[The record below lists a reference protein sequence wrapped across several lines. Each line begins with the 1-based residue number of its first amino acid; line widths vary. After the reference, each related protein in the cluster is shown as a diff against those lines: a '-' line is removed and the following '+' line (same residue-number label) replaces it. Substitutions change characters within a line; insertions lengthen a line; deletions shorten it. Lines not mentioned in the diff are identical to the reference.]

1 MENKFIFLTKHSL
14 KKNIKSKWFKIVN
27 VIVMLV
33 IVALVNIDGIVTFFG
48 GDFSGDVKINVIDN
62 TGYYNVIEKNLKNV
76 GKYLNDSKVIIKKV
90 NDLNKEKKK
99 LKGKKDIL
107 LVIKEDKDNFFN
119 AEFITDSYVDTLK
132 YQAIKASL
140 NSAKEIIAINNSNID
155 KDELAKISKE
165 VTIKRTF
172 VDKEK
177 SKDEESSRSLLSV
190 LSLIIVLPCF
200 MLIMFLVQMIGAEI
214 NEEKSTRGM
223 EIIIGNVS
231 AKVHFFS
238 KVLASNLFVL
248 FQGFLLLMYSGI
260 GLIVRKLTSKSSGSF
275 SALKDAAS
283 TLDLTGAV
291 DLIKNSGI
299 IKDDSAGK
307 VSSTSYGNY
316 YDSTFTIPKG
326 TLYAKHLYLN
336 KKKDGVSSSWY
347 FWNGGAGKY
356 SYGIVNDENG
366 MKVGVKTGETVP
378 ENATRPEG
386 AEDAASNYYTA
397 DGRIEIA
404 TGSSD
409 DTRTNNIYDLA
420 GNMWE
425 WITET
430 KTRKNNGNNTNYLF
444 AVLRGGGFN
453 YGGSDFPVVY
463 RHGYTTVSFANVY
476 IGFRAVLYIE

>member
-14 KKNIKSKWFKIVN
+14 KKTMKSKWFKIVN

-33 IVALVNIDGIVTFFG
+33 IVALVNIDSIVTFFG

-62 TGYYNVIEKNLKNV
+62 TGYYNEIEENLKNV
-76 GKYLNDSKVIIKKV
+76 DKYLINSKVIIKKV
-90 NDLNKEKKK
+90 NNLNKEKKK

-140 NSAKEIIAINNSNID
+140 NTAKEIIAINNSNID
-155 KDELAKISKE
+155 KNELAKISKE

-231 AKVHFFS
+231 AKAHFFS

-275 SALKDAAS
+275 SVLKDAAS
-283 TLDLTGAV
+283 NLDLNEAI

-299 IKDDSAGK
+299 INKLGYIIPLIIILIILSFLAYSLLAGILASMTTNMENYQQLQTPLMIISVIGYYLIILSSAFPG
-307 VSSTSYGNY
+307 
-316 YDSTFTIPKG
+316 STFIKVMATIPLMSVSLAPSLLLSG
-326 TLYAKHLYLN
+326 EIGVGVIIIGIMLLVLLNYLL
-336 KKKDGVSSSWY
+336 V
-347 FWNGGAGKY
+347 KY
-356 SYGIVNDENG
+356 GLKVY
-366 MKVGVKTGETVP
+366 KVGILNYSETGLWKKMFKAIKE
-378 ENATRPEG
+378 
-386 AEDAASNYYTA
+386 
-397 DGRIEIA
+397 
-404 TGSSD
+404 
-409 DTRTNNIYDLA
+409 
-420 GNMWE
+420 
-425 WITET
+425 
-430 KTRKNNGNNTNYLF
+430 K
-444 AVLRGGGFN
+444 
-453 YGGSDFPVVY
+453 
-463 RHGYTTVSFANVY
+463 
-476 IGFRAVLYIE
+476 

>member
-14 KKNIKSKWFKIVN
+14 KKTMKSKWFKIIN

-33 IVALVNIDGIVTFFG
+33 IVALVNIDSIVTFFG

-62 TGYYNVIEKNLKNV
+62 TGYYNEIEENLKNV
-76 GKYLNDSKVIIKKV
+76 DKYLINSKVIIKKV

-140 NSAKEIIAINNSNID
+140 NTAKEIIAINNSNID
-155 KDELAKISKE
+155 KNELAKISKE

-231 AKVHFFS
+231 AKAHFFS

-275 SALKDAAS
+275 SALKSAAS
-283 TLDLTGAV
+283 NLDLNEAI

-299 IKDDSAGK
+299 INKLGYIIPLIIILIILSFLAYSLLAGILASMTTNMENYQQLQTPLMIISVIGYYLIILSSAFPGSLFIK
-307 VSSTSYGNY
+307 VMA
-316 YDSTFTIPKG
+316 TIPLMSVSLAPSLLLSG
-326 TLYAKHLYLN
+326 EIGVGVVIIGIILLIFLNYLL
-336 KKKDGVSSSWY
+336 V
-347 FWNGGAGKY
+347 KY
-356 SYGIVNDENG
+356 GLKVY
-366 MKVGVKTGETVP
+366 KVGILNYSETGLWKKMFKAIKE
-378 ENATRPEG
+378 
-386 AEDAASNYYTA
+386 
-397 DGRIEIA
+397 
-404 TGSSD
+404 
-409 DTRTNNIYDLA
+409 
-420 GNMWE
+420 
-425 WITET
+425 
-430 KTRKNNGNNTNYLF
+430 K
-444 AVLRGGGFN
+444 
-453 YGGSDFPVVY
+453 
-463 RHGYTTVSFANVY
+463 
-476 IGFRAVLYIE
+476 

>member
-27 VIVMLV
+27 VIVMIV

-48 GDFSGDVKINVIDN
+48 GDFSGDVKINIIDN

-107 LVIKEDKDNFFN
+107 LVIKEDKGNFFN

-231 AKVHFFS
+231 AKAHFFS

-248 FQGFLLLMYSGI
+248 FQGFLLLMYSSI

-299 IKDDSAGK
+299 INKLGYIIPLIIILIILSFLAYSLLAGILASMTTNMENYQQLQTPLMIIS
-307 VSSTSYGNY
+307 VIGYYLIILSTAFPG
-316 YDSTFTIPKG
+316 STFIKVMAMIPLISVSLAPSLLLSG
-326 TLYAKHLYLN
+326 EIGVGVVIIGIILLILLNYLL
-336 KKKDGVSSSWY
+336 V
-347 FWNGGAGKY
+347 KY
-356 SYGIVNDENG
+356 GLKVY
-366 MKVGVKTGETVP
+366 KVGILNYSESGLWKKIFKAVKE
-378 ENATRPEG
+378 
-386 AEDAASNYYTA
+386 
-397 DGRIEIA
+397 
-404 TGSSD
+404 
-409 DTRTNNIYDLA
+409 
-420 GNMWE
+420 
-425 WITET
+425 
-430 KTRKNNGNNTNYLF
+430 K
-444 AVLRGGGFN
+444 
-453 YGGSDFPVVY
+453 
-463 RHGYTTVSFANVY
+463 
-476 IGFRAVLYIE
+476 

>member
-14 KKNIKSKWFKIVN
+14 KKTMKSKWFKIVN

-33 IVALVNIDGIVTFFG
+33 IVALVNIDGIITFFG
-48 GDFSGDVKINVIDN
+48 GDFNYDVKINVIDN

-99 LKGKKDIL
+99 LNGKKDIL

-214 NEEKSTRGM
+214 NEEKSTSGM
-223 EIIIGNVS
+223 EIIGNVS

-275 SALKDAAS
+275 SALKGAAS
-283 TLDLTGAV
+283 NLDLTGAV

-299 IKDDSAGK
+299 INKLGYIIPLIIILIILSFLAYSLLAGILASMTTNMENYQQLQTPLMIISVIGYYLIILSAAFPG
-307 VSSTSYGNY
+307 
-316 YDSTFTIPKG
+316 STFIKVMASIPLMSVSLAPSLLLSG
-326 TLYAKHLYLN
+326 EIGVGVVIIGIILLILLNYLL
-336 KKKDGVSSSWY
+336 V
-347 FWNGGAGKY
+347 KY
-356 SYGIVNDENG
+356 GLKVY
-366 MKVGVKTGETVP
+366 KVGILNYSETGLWKKIFKAVKE
-378 ENATRPEG
+378 
-386 AEDAASNYYTA
+386 
-397 DGRIEIA
+397 
-404 TGSSD
+404 
-409 DTRTNNIYDLA
+409 
-420 GNMWE
+420 
-425 WITET
+425 
-430 KTRKNNGNNTNYLF
+430 K
-444 AVLRGGGFN
+444 
-453 YGGSDFPVVY
+453 
-463 RHGYTTVSFANVY
+463 
-476 IGFRAVLYIE
+476 

>member
-14 KKNIKSKWFKIVN
+14 KKTMKSKWFKIIN

-33 IVALVNIDGIVTFFG
+33 IVALVNIDSIVTFFG

-62 TGYYNVIEKNLKNV
+62 TGYYNEIEENLKNV
-76 GKYLNDSKVIIKKV
+76 DKYLINSKVIIKKV

-140 NSAKEIIAINNSNID
+140 NTAKEIIAINNSNID
-155 KDELAKISKE
+155 KNELAKISKE

-231 AKVHFFS
+231 AKAHFFS

-275 SALKDAAS
+275 SALKSAAS
-283 TLDLTGAV
+283 NLDLNEAI

-299 IKDDSAGK
+299 INKLGYIIPLIIILIILSFLAYSLLAGILASMTTNMENYQQLQTPLMIISVIGYYLIILSSAFPG
-307 VSSTSYGNY
+307 
-316 YDSTFTIPKG
+316 STFIKVMATIPLMSVSLAPSLLLSG
-326 TLYAKHLYLN
+326 EI
-336 KKKDGVSSSWY
+336 GV
-347 FWNGGAGKY
+347 
-356 SYGIVNDENG
+356 GIVIIGIILLILLNYLLVKYG
-366 MKVGVKTGETVP
+366 LKVYKVGILNYSETGLWKKMFKAIKE
-378 ENATRPEG
+378 
-386 AEDAASNYYTA
+386 
-397 DGRIEIA
+397 
-404 TGSSD
+404 
-409 DTRTNNIYDLA
+409 
-420 GNMWE
+420 
-425 WITET
+425 
-430 KTRKNNGNNTNYLF
+430 K
-444 AVLRGGGFN
+444 
-453 YGGSDFPVVY
+453 
-463 RHGYTTVSFANVY
+463 
-476 IGFRAVLYIE
+476 

>member
-14 KKNIKSKWFKIVN
+14 KKTMKSKWFKIVN

-33 IVALVNIDGIVTFFG
+33 IVALVNIDGIITFFG
-48 GDFSGDVKINVIDN
+48 GDFNYDVKINVIDN
-62 TGYYNVIEKNLKNV
+62 TGYYNVIEENLKNV

-90 NDLNKEKKK
+90 NDLNKGKKK

-283 TLDLTGAV
+283 SLDLTGAV

-299 IKDDSAGK
+299 INKLGYIIPLIIILIILSFLAYSLLAGILASMTTNMENYQQLQTPLMIIS
-307 VSSTSYGNY
+307 VIGYYLIILSTAFPG
-316 YDSTFTIPKG
+316 STFIKVMASIPLMSVSLAPSLLLSG
-326 TLYAKHLYLN
+326 EIGVGVVIIGIILLILLNYLL
-336 KKKDGVSSSWY
+336 V
-347 FWNGGAGKY
+347 KY
-356 SYGIVNDENG
+356 GLKVY
-366 MKVGVKTGETVP
+366 KVGILNYSETGLWKKIFKAVKE
-378 ENATRPEG
+378 
-386 AEDAASNYYTA
+386 
-397 DGRIEIA
+397 
-404 TGSSD
+404 
-409 DTRTNNIYDLA
+409 
-420 GNMWE
+420 
-425 WITET
+425 
-430 KTRKNNGNNTNYLF
+430 K
-444 AVLRGGGFN
+444 
-453 YGGSDFPVVY
+453 
-463 RHGYTTVSFANVY
+463 
-476 IGFRAVLYIE
+476 

>member
-27 VIVMLV
+27 VIVMIV

-48 GDFSGDVKINVIDN
+48 GDFNYDVKINVIDN
-62 TGYYNVIEKNLKNV
+62 TGYYNVIEENLKNV

-107 LVIKEDKDNFFN
+107 LVIKEDKGNFFN

-231 AKVHFFS
+231 AKAHFFS

-283 TLDLTGAV
+283 TLDLKGAV

-299 IKDDSAGK
+299 INKLGYIIPLIIILIILSFLAYSLLAGILASMTTNMENYQQLQTPLMIIS
-307 VSSTSYGNY
+307 VIGYYLIILSTAFPG
-316 YDSTFTIPKG
+316 STFIKVMAMIPLISVSLAPSLLLSG
-326 TLYAKHLYLN
+326 EIGVGVIIIGIILLILLNYLL
-336 KKKDGVSSSWY
+336 V
-347 FWNGGAGKY
+347 KY
-356 SYGIVNDENG
+356 GLKVY
-366 MKVGVKTGETVP
+366 KVGILNYSESGLWKKMFKAVKE
-378 ENATRPEG
+378 
-386 AEDAASNYYTA
+386 
-397 DGRIEIA
+397 
-404 TGSSD
+404 
-409 DTRTNNIYDLA
+409 
-420 GNMWE
+420 
-425 WITET
+425 
-430 KTRKNNGNNTNYLF
+430 K
-444 AVLRGGGFN
+444 
-453 YGGSDFPVVY
+453 
-463 RHGYTTVSFANVY
+463 
-476 IGFRAVLYIE
+476 

>member
-14 KKNIKSKWFKIVN
+14 KKTMKSKWFKIIN
-27 VIVMLV
+27 VIVMLI
-33 IVALVNIDGIVTFFG
+33 IVALVNIDSIVTFFG

-62 TGYYNVIEKNLKNV
+62 TGYYNEIEENLKNV
-76 GKYLNDSKVIIKKV
+76 DKYLINSKVIIKKV

-140 NSAKEIIAINNSNID
+140 NTAKEIIAINNSNID
-155 KDELAKISKE
+155 KNELAKISKE

-231 AKVHFFS
+231 AKAHFFS

-275 SALKDAAS
+275 SVLTDAAS
-283 TLDLTGAV
+283 NLDLNEV
-291 DLIKNSGI
+291 IDLIKNSGI
-299 IKDDSAGK
+299 INKLGYIIPLIIILIILSFLAYSLLAGILASMTTNMENYQQLQTPLMIISVIGYYLIILSSAFPG
-307 VSSTSYGNY
+307 
-316 YDSTFTIPKG
+316 STFIKVMATIPLMSVSLAPSLLLSG
-326 TLYAKHLYLN
+326 EIGVGVIIIGIMLLVLLNYLL
-336 KKKDGVSSSWY
+336 V
-347 FWNGGAGKY
+347 KY
-356 SYGIVNDENG
+356 GLKVY
-366 MKVGVKTGETVP
+366 KVGILNYSETGLWKKMFKAIKE
-378 ENATRPEG
+378 
-386 AEDAASNYYTA
+386 
-397 DGRIEIA
+397 
-404 TGSSD
+404 
-409 DTRTNNIYDLA
+409 
-420 GNMWE
+420 
-425 WITET
+425 
-430 KTRKNNGNNTNYLF
+430 K
-444 AVLRGGGFN
+444 
-453 YGGSDFPVVY
+453 
-463 RHGYTTVSFANVY
+463 
-476 IGFRAVLYIE
+476 